1 MHRAA
6 ASPCRAAR
14 AAARSNPFVR
24 RALCPLAFAFG
35 VRHRLLSS
43 TIVLANLVSQARP
56 ARQALSVSLHHVSPT
71 LPSSG
76 LPKGSRSRLTL
87 GVTRNPS
94 VNLMHR
100 AIALRRSRP
109 VARCLFALAVPQAR
123 AIHALRSRPARPAS
137 VSVAKA
143 SGKSPKQAT
152 HGFRNHRGTAFQA
165 QVAPAL
171 ARRRGQMLVSQWAL
185 PLSEGRRSLGGTVS
199 SGSGVGG
206 VQTVPRL
213 STSLTPNP
221 SIKRTVKG
229 LRPSPA
235 AYVKR

>member
-1 MHRAA
+1 M
-6 ASPCRAAR
+6 
-14 AAARSNPFVR
+14 
-24 RALCPLAFAFG
+24 
-35 VRHRLLSS
+35 
-43 TIVLANLVSQARP
+43 
-56 ARQALSVSLHHVSPT
+56 
-71 LPSSG
+71 
-76 LPKGSRSRLTL
+76 
-87 GVTRNPS
+87 
-94 VNLMHR
+94 NLMHR
-100 AIALRRSRP
+100 AVTSKQSRP
-109 VARCLFALAVPQAR
+109 VVRLLSALAEPQAR
-123 AIHALRSRPARPAS
+123 EVHALRSRPARPAF
-137 VSVAKA
+137 VAV
-143 SGKSPKQAT
+143 AT
-152 HGFRNHRGTAFQA
+152 VVGNSSRRATRGFPNHRGKAFQA

-171 ARRRGQMLVSQWAL
+171 ARRRGQMLVSLWAL